1 MNFFVSQ
8 IVEVITHMSFKAD
21 ISAAIVAMAIT
32 IVWYHSSIF
41 GKTWSHLT
49 GVKNNVKT
57 KKALR
62 KAMIWNFILYLF
74 LAANMAAFCKHFQW
88 DTIDRGF
95 LLGYDLGLMICVA
108 MGIQALYERRPLKL
122 YLITAGCI
130 LLTMSAMGV
139 VVAWIL

>member
-21 ISAAIVAMAIT
+21 ISAAIVAMIIT
-32 IVWYHSSIF
+32 IIWYQPAVF
-41 GKTWSHLT
+41 GKNWAHLT
-49 GVKNNVKT
+49 GVKNTVKT

-62 KAMIWNFILYLF
+62 KAMVWNFILYLF

-88 DTIDRGF
+88 DTADRGF
-95 LLGYDLGLMICVA
+95 LLGYDFGLMICVA
-108 MGIQALYERRPLKL
+108 MAIQALYERRPLKL

-130 LLTMSAMGV
+130 LLTMSTMGI
-139 VVAWIL
+139 VVAWVL